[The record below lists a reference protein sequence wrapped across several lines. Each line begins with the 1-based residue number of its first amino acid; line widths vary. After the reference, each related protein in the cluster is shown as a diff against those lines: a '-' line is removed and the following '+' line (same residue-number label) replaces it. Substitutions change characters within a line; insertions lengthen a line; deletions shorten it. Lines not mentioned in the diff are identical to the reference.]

1 MHTRAEKFIEIPELE
16 NWLDSGYDYG
26 SILREK
32 FQVKCADNGNAYS
45 VELFMEM
52 MRAFVQ
58 KRKQDK
64 DVTEDIAQITVSDIV
79 DYSLRE
85 DWFHGGANS
94 ITTGLQEENNAND
107 CDISSLNGKDY
118 ILYHCCEE
126 LELLSREF
134 SNDEGV
140 DGPIAAGPQTIIDT
154 EHPDY
159 LRERGLA
166 KSALR
171 TVPMPKPDWD
181 NPLPEHTP
189 GLLQK
194 AFIDVFKTGDAD
206 PYQER
211 PRSIR
216 EPPTTWEVG
225 YMEWLAKQPEAHT
238 SLALNFWIHNRAMRI
253 SCRKNVQVALMCN
266 KIDKSDL
273 PTKGELMRDKAKRED
288 LESKVLSMKSN
299 VKDSDAFWQKV
310 YQDLVGTERYLED
323 PPVYGSRTP
332 QNAIFFQ
339 TRALPYFHHP
349 AIFSF
354 YRDHERV

>member
-16 NWLDSGYDYG
+16 NWLESGYDYG

-32 FQVKCADNGNAYS
+32 VKYAENGNTYS
-45 VELFMEM
+45 VELFIEI
-52 MRAFVQ
+52 MRVFVQ
-58 KRKQDK
+58 KRKQGK

-79 DYSLRE
+79 DYSLTE

-94 ITTGLQEENNAND
+94 IATGLQEENNAID

-166 KSALR
+166 KLALR

-194 AFIDVFKTGDAD
+194 AFIDVFKSGDAD
-206 PYQER
+206 P
-211 PRSIR
+211 
-216 EPPTTWEVG
+216 
-225 YMEWLAKQPEAHT
+225 
-238 SLALNFWIHNRAMRI
+238 
-253 SCRKNVQVALMCN
+253 
-266 KIDKSDL
+266 
-273 PTKGELMRDKAKRED
+273 
-288 LESKVLSMKSN
+288 
-299 VKDSDAFWQKV
+299 
-310 YQDLVGTERYLED
+310 
-323 PPVYGSRTP
+323 
-332 QNAIFFQ
+332 
-339 TRALPYFHHP
+339 
-349 AIFSF
+349 
-354 YRDHERV
+354 